1 MSPEL
6 LTAWAEKELEEVL
19 GELPEDIRVS
29 ASECP
34 VRLLMEPTPLQRE
47 EMGEE
52 VWGLLGLFEGC
63 SRMEGFPS
71 SPDQVPRI
79 SLFLDTLWEEAEEDR
94 SLFCEEVRITYLHE
108 LGHYLGWD
116 EEQVES
122 YGL

>member
-1 MSPEL
+1 MSPEQ

-19 GELPEDIRVS
+19 EELPSDIRIS
-29 ASECP
+29 AKECP

-47 EMGEE
+47 EMGGEAE
-52 VWGLLGLFEGC
+52 GLLGLFEGY

-79 SLFLDTLWEEAEEDR
+79 SLFLEALWEEGEEEQE
-94 SLFCEEVRITYLHE
+94 LFCEEVRITYLHE

-116 EEQVES
+116 EDQVEA